1 MTRRA
6 KTAAHAHF
14 FAVVT
19 VAGASSVADNTS
31 ERKPGI
37 ALFCHS
43 IYLFCGSYE
52 EFAGEHLVFDPGV
65 GQGEAFSQTDGRR
78 PVEFF
83 LNERVVAVA
92 AVDAFGG
99 AEIVAALEFDA
110 GDLFDDVDE
119 LVDGDE
125 FVGAELER
133 LGDFAFGDHAG
144 AEGAV

>member
-6 KTAAHAHF
+6 KTAAHAHL

-65 GQGEAFSQTDGRR
+65 GQGEALAQTDERR

-83 LNERVVAVA
+83 LDECVVAVA
-92 AVDAFGG
+92 AGDAFRG
-99 AEIVAALEFDA
+99 AEIVVERELDRD
-110 GDLFDDVDE
+110 DLFHDVDE
-119 LVDGDE
+119 LVDG
-125 FVGAELER
+125 
-133 LGDFAFGDHAG
+133 
-144 AEGAV
+144 

>member
-6 KTAAHAHF
+6 KTIAHARL
-14 FAVVT
+14 FATVTPLEEAFSVV
-19 VAGASSVADNTS
+19 NNPS

-37 ALFCHS
+37 SLFCHS
-43 IYLFCGSYE
+43 ILFCGSYE

-65 GQGEAFSQTDGRR
+65 GQGEAFAQTDGWR

-99 AEIVAALEFDA
+99 A
-110 GDLFDDVDE
+110 
-119 LVDGDE
+119 
-125 FVGAELER
+125 
-133 LGDFAFGDHAG
+133 
-144 AEGAV
+144 